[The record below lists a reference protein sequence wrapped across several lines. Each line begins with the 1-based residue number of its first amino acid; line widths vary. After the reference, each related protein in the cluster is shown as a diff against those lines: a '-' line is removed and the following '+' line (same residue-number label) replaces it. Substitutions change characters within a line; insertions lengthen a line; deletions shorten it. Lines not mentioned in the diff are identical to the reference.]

1 MSAAEN
7 LRRSEAGGVTVEAAI
22 AIALIVAVVVLC
34 VGAITATTLHVR
46 CVDSAREAARLAARG
61 DRESAISTAAK
72 VAPDGADV
80 SVRTE
85 GEFVVATVRAR
96 SPLLPLVNISAE
108 AVAVLEPTV
117 PGWSGGGR

>member
-1 MSAAEN
+1 MSSARD

-22 AIALIVAVVVLC
+22 AVASIVAVVVLC
-34 VGAITATTLHVR
+34 VGAITAATLHVR

-61 DRESAISTAAK
+61 DRESAVSTAAK
-72 VAPDGADV
+72 VAPGGADV
-80 SVRTE
+80 EIRTE
-85 GEFVVATVRAR
+85 GEFIVATVRVR

-108 AVAVLEPTV
+108 AVAALEPTV